1 MIAPRRYACL
11 GRVSSCLAALALVGC
26 APHAA
31 YHKLAAAPG
40 NCVGDVLA
48 KQCRD
53 SYYQEF
59 ADHDLAFIEFSE
71 RGNAFDDRM
80 VNEVIDRIRR
90 KADDGGVVVLTFV
103 HGWKH
108 SADEADD
115 NVQEF
120 KGSLQRTVAL
130 LKERFG
136 GGALAGRRLVG
147 VYVGWRGASITVPG
161 LEQLTFWDRKA
172 VAEELGSG
180 GVTRLLLELDRA
192 TGDSPGNVLVVIG
205 HSFGGA
211 IVVRALSE
219 LMTERVMVRN
229 GTDGDARAFGD
240 GVIVINPAIEA
251 TQALHLVEAAID
263 GDYHASQLPLFVSL
277 SSDADRA
284 THYAFPAGQTIGL
297 LSWKQTVLSRS
308 RSYDRRRP
316 GQAILLSE
324 KHLDATTVGNF
335 APYLTHRLRYH
346 GTGDG
351 APFEFLNC
359 DAVPTECEP
368 MGWTSLS
375 GQPAIG
381 PLPAHYPL
389 YFVKTDESVMDGHN
403 DIFNDRVRSFIYVV
417 IDDVI
422 RRAFARDGAVPR
434 ARPGEAPSAPVLARP
449 GEFAERLGATLD
461 AIEALTSVQA
471 PPR

>member
-1 MIAPRRYACL
+1 MISQRWF
-11 GRVSSCLAALALVGC
+11 GRPGRILPLLVSVALAGC

-31 YHKLAAAPG
+31 YHTRAASPG

-48 KQCRD
+48 SQCRD

-59 ADHDLAFIEFSE
+59 DDHDLAFVEFSE
-71 RGNAFDDRM
+71 RGNAFDDGR
-80 VNEVIDRIRR
+80 VRDVVDRIHRM
-90 KADDGGVVVLTFV
+90 ADDGGVVVLTFV

-229 GTDGDARAFGD
+229 GADGDARAFGD

-251 TQALHLVEAAID
+251 SQALHLVEAAID
-263 GDYHASQLPLFVSL
+263 ADYHASQLPLFVSL

-297 LSWKQTVLSRS
+297 LSWKQTVLTRGH
-308 RSYDRRRP
+308 SYDRRRP
-316 GQAILLSE
+316 GQAIPLSE

-346 GTGDG
+346 GAGDG
-351 APFEFLNC
+351 PPFEFLTC
-359 DAVPTECEP
+359 EAVPAECEP
-368 MGWTSLS
+368 MGWTTLS

-389 YFVKTDESVMDGHN
+389 YFVKTDESMMDGHN

-449 GEFAERLGATLD
+449 GEFAERLGATLE
-461 AIEALTSVQA
+461 AIEDLTAQQA
-471 PPR
+471 TPR